1 MRLYAHHEPNLHNVF
16 VQTFH
21 VLGDNVPE
29 NNGKKSPEEW
39 KEIVG
44 LKGIEN
50 DSSSVALIFPSPA
63 FQPDLTKLLRGLEM
77 HITPTVVGAI
87 ASTVS
92 SLSRARLFRYSKVDG
107 TCVQTLAD
115 GCVGVVLSG
124 DIQVQTMIAQGAKPV
139 SGVYQIVKGQEST
152 IAAIALDEVATEI
165 VQKDEGTDDDE
176 EAEEQDDDS
185 DETKDARTKLA
196 QAYAKARIPKPVLA
210 EANMVMRTL
219 SDDDQAFM
227 KTALLVGLERTGGR
241 TPSDLVRL
249 AEGKGPGFT
258 IHQVACAGVKDGSVT
273 FSLGMVNIKPGQRL
287 RFYVREPTFA
297 KKEARAL
304 WTGYN
309 QRILKDGGA
318 TPFAPAGCFVFPTL
332 DRGNKF
338 FLGKS
343 GFESS
348 TAIENVPKVPSISG
362 FFGNGV
368 IARLDSDPETG
379 IREQTSLS
387 GSASGYFLFGSSK

>member
-1 MRLYAHHEPNLHNVF
+1 M
-16 VQTFH
+16 QTFH
-21 VLGDNVPE
+21 VLGENMPE
-29 NNGKKSPEEW
+29 NNGKKTPEEW

-50 DSSSVALIFPSPA
+50 DSSSIALIFPSLA

-77 HITPTVVGAI
+77 HITPTVVGAV

-92 SLSRARLFRYSKVDG
+92 SLSRARLFRYSKADG
-107 TCVQTLAD
+107 TCIQTLAD
-115 GCVGVVLSG
+115 GCVGVILSG
-124 DIQVQTMIAQGAKPV
+124 DIQVQTMVAQGAKPV

-152 IAAIALDEVATEI
+152 IAAIALDEVATAM
-165 VQKDEGTDDDE
+165 VQKDEGTDDDK
-176 EAEEQDDDS
+176 EAEEQDDNS
-185 DETKDARTKLA
+185 AETEDARVKLA

-210 EANMVMRTL
+210 EANMLMRTL

-227 KTALLVGLERTGGR
+227 KTALLVGLERTGDR
-241 TPSDLVRL
+241 SPSDLVRL

-258 IHQVACAGVKDGSVT
+258 VHQVASAGVKDGSVT
-273 FSLGMVNIKPGQRL
+273 FSLGAVNIKPGQRL

-309 QRILKDGGA
+309 QRILKEGDA

-348 TAIENVPKVPSISG
+348 TVIECVPTVPSISG

-368 IARLDSDPETG
+368 IARLDSDPDSGVQEK
-379 IREQTSLS
+379 TSLS
-387 GSASGYFLFGSSK
+387 GSASGYFLFGSSKYIPQQGSA